1 MEKKLFQPVDIS
13 EIEKISEKKSFW
25 VSQKFS
31 VSVIFWVFVF
41 WTISV
46 FWVENFWIWAS
57 LTNVESLHW
66 SAEIVQ
72 NFDLFK
78 NFYIFLFI
86 LFFAIYTLYIF
97 AKIELQKFW
106 SKNWWQTD
114 FALHNF
120 PSIYI
125 LETMTMLYVIMFVI
139 LSFNLILKIDFENA
153 FKTMNSAIS
162 TVALFALFWGALSS
176 LFYFLHKVRPWKF
189 QDWEQEKYKKIDFDI
204 NRVLKYLAF
213 PFISAWMWV
222 ISYLISMWIWEIF
235 WIEALKAPN
244 ENFLILFAV
253 MTWYFCDAFVIF
265 FHSIFKSIE
274 KVLNKKISK

>member
-31 VSVIFWVFVF
+31 VSVIFGVFVF
-41 WTISV
+41 GTISV
-46 FWVENFWIWAS
+46 FGVENFGIGAS
-57 LTNVESLHW
+57 LTNVESLHG

-86 LFFAIYTLYIF
+86 LFFAIYALYIF
-97 AKIELQKFW
+97 AKIELQKFG
-106 SKNWWQTD
+106 SKNGGQTD

-139 LSFNLILKIDFENA
+139 LSFNLILKIDFE
-153 FKTMNSAIS
+153 
-162 TVALFALFWGALSS
+162 
-176 LFYFLHKVRPWKF
+176 
-189 QDWEQEKYKKIDFDI
+189 
-204 NRVLKYLAF
+204 
-213 PFISAWMWV
+213 
-222 ISYLISMWIWEIF
+222 
-235 WIEALKAPN
+235 
-244 ENFLILFAV
+244 
-253 MTWYFCDAFVIF
+253 
-265 FHSIFKSIE
+265 
-274 KVLNKKISK
+274 